1 MEMDW
6 AFVAEDADAYQDLS
20 RSVERDARP
29 EVVLIHGPNE
39 DAWSNL
45 ASRIR
50 FGHDDLGSRVQT
62 VRAWFDVRSVEA
74 FRWLVGSSATPP
86 GLVAGLLEFGARRDE
101 SEPELTAMVLDHAPP
116 RVAGMPVR
124 EVKSR
129 SDYASVDHIRRAV
142 FAEGSTASSE
152 ELDAGWADLS
162 ASHGS
167 RIYLAEI
174 GGRPVAYGVMRR
186 TDRGPWLL
194 AGGVT
199 LPAARGYGAYRALV
213 RARWDAAVAMGAPVL
228 VTQAQAASRP
238 ILERLG
244 FRSVASI
251 AVLIDHRGATPSGQV
266 G

>member
-1 MEMDW
+1 MDW

-20 RSVERDARP
+20 RSVERYARP
-29 EVVLIHGPNE
+29 EVVLIHGPTG

-45 ASRIR
+45 ATRIR
-50 FGHDDLGSRVQT
+50 FGHSGLAGQVGT
-62 VRAWFDVRSVEA
+62 VRDWFAARSVEA

-86 GLVAGLLEFGARRDE
+86 DLLGGLLELGASRVE
-101 SEPELTAMVLDHAPP
+101 AEPELMAMVLDHAPP
-116 RVAGMPVR
+116 RVAGVPVR

-129 SDYASVDHIRRAV
+129 SDFADVERIRRAV
-142 FAEGSTASSE
+142 FGDGSTATSE
-152 ELDAGWADLS
+152 ELDAGWSDLS
-162 ASHGS
+162 SSQGS
-167 RIYLAEI
+167 RMFLAEI

-199 LPAARGYGAYRALV
+199 LPESRGHGAYRALV
-213 RARWDAAVAMGAPVL
+213 RERWDAAVGMGAPAL

-244 FRSVASI
+244 FRSAASI
-251 AVLIDHRGATPSGQV
+251 AVLIDHSGATPSGQV